1 MAGKQTQDN
10 ALKVESAHD
19 KYLAE
24 FVKLAE
30 LLDNDTTQNNI
41 AKQILQ
47 CKGDKISLDGEE
59 HDGID
64 WDSTM
69 REIAKKSV
77 KTGESA
83 PKISHKT
90 FVRALSKSTSEQ
102 GEHLRRLML
111 VYWQSQFESI
121 APKKLLYLFASMSES
136 GLLGEM
142 PLDAELVK
150 VLKALA
156 DYIMAQDKEYTCYR
170 DIFSKGKTNAKNIS
184 I

>member
-1 MAGKQTQDN
+1 MAGKNQ
-10 ALKVESAHD
+10 ESTPVHD

-47 CKGDKISLDGEE
+47 CKGTQISLDGREYYQ
-59 HDGID
+59 GVD
-64 WDSTM
+64 WDATM
-69 REIAKKSV
+69 REIAEKSA
-77 KTGESA
+77 KPGETA